1 MLIVKTS
8 EMVPSR
14 ADELRGR
21 IEKQFEG
28 VEYLGTVEIH
38 TVNTF
43 VFIKKNSKETSQ
55 PYFRL
60 RVYLTGDAS
69 MDAGD
74 IERRLEALDIK
85 VDMHDLRKVIHA
97 EK

>member
-1 MLIVKTS
+1 
-8 EMVPSR
+8 MVPSR

-21 IEKQFEG
+21 IAEQFEG

-38 TVNTF
+38 TVNNF
-43 VFIKKNSKETSQ
+43 VFIKENSKKNSKETSQ